1 MFGERLFGLDAQ
13 TLFDAGVLL
22 VTMFVLFLFLSY
34 FLFNPV
40 RDMLNKRK
48 ERIKGE
54 LEQASKDK
62 EDAAKLKE
70 EYEAKLKN
78 VDKESQEILSSA
90 RAKALKNQDKII
102 DDAKTE
108 AGRIINHAKH
118 EGELEKLKVADD
130 VKKEIVS
137 VATAMAGKVA
147 AASID
152 EAKQQEL
159 IDETLK
165 EMGEDTWLS

>member
-54 LEQASKDK
+54 LE
-62 EDAAKLKE
+62 
-70 EYEAKLKN
+70 
-78 VDKESQEILSSA
+78 
-90 RAKALKNQDKII
+90 
-102 DDAKTE
+102 
-108 AGRIINHAKH
+108 
-118 EGELEKLKVADD
+118 KLKVADD